1 MNNTEKKLD
10 AIRTIVEKALTNAP
24 IGAYNDVA
32 SKYESILSDI
42 YAILNTYNHD
52 CPHSIIK
59 VEVDLISVG
68 KVEFLNNHG
77 ELQLISDYFTI
88 DHNTD
93 PRDNHD
99 VRVICKICGEDI
111 THEFNIEAI
120 IRKISEI
127 PIRTP

>member
-1 MNNTEKKLD
+1 MNDTEKRLD

-42 YAILNTYNHD
+42 YAILNTYDHD
-52 CPHSIIK
+52 CPHSIIR

-68 KVEFLNNHG
+68 EAKFLNDHG
-77 ELQLISDYFTI
+77 EIKLISDYFTI
-88 DHNTD
+88 DHNLN

-99 VRVICKICGEDI
+99 VRIICGICGEEI
-111 THEFNIEAI
+111 TEMFNIDSI
-120 IRKISEI
+120 INKIYEL
-127 PIRTP
+127 PVRTT